1 MYRSVKTRH
10 LVFVFLIL
18 LSIFGLVELRDKL
31 NSDRSLRAL
40 VMSVD
45 TSKISGIVISS
56 VHPAQT
62 IDLSL
67 HDSIWTI
74 NHNGQEYVAD
84 QRMVHNILW
93 RLVNLK
99 PEWLAATGKEQWNE
113 FQVSDSLATRVVIKE
128 KKSKKTK
135 TLLIGKISY
144 QAPQS
149 PYEQGIVNSFVR
161 LDGENKVYAV
171 QGFLRMDFPADVNSY
186 RLKNLVSRN
195 AEQWTRFTF
204 AYPADSSFILE
215 RRQHQWFIN
224 NQQTDSVRMMYYLQD
239 LAKLSGTHFADTL
252 AGNKPALLSLTIE
265 GNNMQPVVLM
275 AFTTADAADY
285 LIHSSFNAQAW
296 FTEDKNSLPS
306 RIFKS
311 KSYFLK
317 SGNVK
322 K

>member
-1 MYRSVKTRH
+1 MYRSLKTRH
-10 LVFVFLIL
+10 LAFIFLTL
-18 LSIFGLVELRDKL
+18 LLVFGLVELRDYL
-31 NSDRSLRAL
+31 NRDRSLRAL

-56 VHPAQT
+56 VHAAQT
-62 IDLSL
+62 IELSL

-113 FQVSDSLATRVVIKE
+113 FQVSDSLATRVLIKV

-144 QAPQS
+144 QAPKS
-149 PYEQGIVNSFVR
+149 PYEQGAINSYVR

-186 RLKNLVSRN
+186 RPKNLVSRN
-195 AEQWTRFTF
+195 AEQWTRLTF

-215 RRQHQWFIN
+215 KRQHEWFIN
-224 NQQTDSVRMMYYLQD
+224 NQQADSIRMMYYLQD
-239 LAKLSGTHFADTL
+239 LSKLSGTHFADTL
-252 AGNKPALLSLTIE
+252 AGNKAALLTLTIE
-265 GNNMQPVVLM
+265 GNNMQPVVLS
-275 AFTTADAADY
+275 AFASANATNY

-296 FTEDKNSLPS
+296 FTEDKNTLSS

-317 SGNVK
+317 SGKVK